1 MSSSLTP
8 RRRDQQR
15 YLNLDDYSAAARRL
29 LPRALYAY
37 VSGSAGDGTALAA
50 NRNAFKQWALV
61 PRQLRG
67 VGSRSATTQLLGQH
81 FDMPIGISAFGAAA
95 VLGYNADIAMAAAAY
110 SAKVPYQLSAN
121 SITPMEEV
129 IKVNPEAWFA
139 AYLPDDAT
147 LISNA
152 VERVKSA
159 GFKTLVITVDVPV
172 AARREPET
180 RAGYAMPFKASAR
193 LGLDMLCHPRWVLSR
208 FVRTLLRRGIPHIEN
223 VTHQR
228 GPSIFASSAGS
239 VGGAAN
245 FNWDNIRAIRAQWP
259 GKLLLK
265 GILSDRDAVMAQEIG
280 VDGVIVSNHG
290 ARLSDAAIAPL
301 EALPSIRAACPELTV
316 LLDGGVRRAGD
327 ALKAIA
333 LGADGVMIGRPL
345 FYATILGGQRG
356 LAHALQLLSTELDR
370 EMGFHG
376 LLSVDEVRQQ
386 GRLYHRARGAFA

>member
-1 MSSSLTP
+1 MSTPLTP
-8 RRRDQQR
+8 RRSDQKR
-15 YLNLDDYSAAARRL
+15 YLNLDDYSAAAQRL
-29 LPRALYAY
+29 LPRALFAY
-37 VSGSAGDGTALAA
+37 VSGSAGDGETLAA
-50 NRNAFKQWALV
+50 NRDAFKQWALI
-61 PRQLRG
+61 PQQLRG
-67 VGSRSATTQLLGQH
+67 VASRSAAIELLGQR
-81 FDMPIGISAFGAAA
+81 FAMPIGVSAFGAAA

-110 SAKVPYQLSAN
+110 NANVPYQLSAN

-139 AYLPDDAT
+139 AYLPDDAA
-147 LISNA
+147 LIRGV
-152 VERVKSA
+152 VERVSNA

-193 LGLDMLCHPRWVLSR
+193 LGFDMLRHPRWVLSR
-208 FVRTLLRRGIPHIEN
+208 FTRTLLRRGIPHIEN
-223 VTHQR
+223 VTPQR
-228 GPSIFASSAGS
+228 GPSIFASNTGS
-239 VGGAAN
+239 IGGAAN

-265 GILSDRDAVMAQEIG
+265 GILSERDALTAQEIG

-290 ARLSDAAIAPL
+290 ARLSDSSITPL
-301 EALPSIRAACPELTV
+301 EALPNIRAACPELTV

-345 FYATILGGQRG
+345 FYATILGGRRG
-356 LAHALQLLSTELDR
+356 LVHALHLLSAELDR

-376 LLSVDEVRQQ
+376 LLNVNEVREED
-386 GRLYHRARGAFA
+386 RLYRRGTLA